1 MIATLGI
8 DENAESEVKKIYYCK
23 KCKHEFDERLHR
35 SLFVKTFLFW
45 LPLRKYACYYCKRN
59 YYVFR

>member
-8 DENAESEVKKIYYCK
+8 DESADSEVKKIYYCK
-23 KCKHEFDERLHR
+23 KCKQEFDHRLHR
-35 SLFVKTFLFW
+35 GLFVKTLLFW
-45 LPLRKYACYYCKRN
+45 LPLRKYACYHCKRN